1 MVVHRLIPPR
11 LKAVSRQFS
20 GRPGRYCRYAAIYSV
35 AVFNPVAHPSK
46 SNTYNVKLLVY
57 DILVRALRPER
68 KERHLP
74 PCGRGTVW
82 ILPVKLVE
90 VICQTVTLA
99 ICCAVNGT

>member
-1 MVVHRLIPPR
+1 MVVHRLIPPH

-20 GRPGRYCRYAAIYSV
+20 GRPADTVDNAAIYSV
-35 AVFNPVAHPSK
+35 AVFNPTAHPSK

-57 DILVRALRPER
+57 DILICSQQPER

-90 VICQTVTLA
+90 VIFQTVTLA
-99 ICCAVNGT
+99 ICCAVKGT